1 MSKKRTRAS
10 RARRKKREMT
20 YKMKRKSALLFTV
33 IVLALLGVN
42 IRLAYINKTSGDKYT
57 KKVLAQQDSNSMI
70 LPYKRG
76 DILDRNGTVL
86 ATSEKVYN
94 LILDPRVL
102 LENAN
107 EDPEKDCVTPTLK
120 ALTASFELQEGELR
134 TILSERA
141 SSSYV
146 PLIKELT
153 KDEISAFEELMEDE
167 KTGNK
172 IKGVWFEDA
181 YVRKYPYN
189 SLACNVIG
197 YVVAGNQGQTGIEQV
212 YSDTLN
218 GTNGRSYNY
227 LNEDLE
233 QAKSVRPA
241 IDGNT
246 VVSTIDFTLQQTV
259 EKYIDKFIDDYTDK
273 YVTGPAA
280 KRIGVLMM
288 NPQNGEVYAMAGD
301 VDYDLN
307 NPYDLV
313 ENGYM
318 TEEEVSAMSEEE
330 QLEPL
335 NQMWRN
341 FCISDG
347 FEPGSTVKPMTVAGA
362 LDSGILDGTETF
374 LCDGVKVVADHEI
387 HCAKRAGHGIID
399 LEGAI
404 MFSCNDALMQ
414 IAAMEGYEIY
424 YKYQDV
430 FNFGLKTNIDLPGE
444 ANNASSVYT
453 VETTGPT
460 QLATNSFGQGNNV
473 TMIQVAAAFSSV
485 INGGYYYKPHVVR
498 QILDSNGST
507 VENIDATLVK
517 QTISSKTSATLR
529 QYLYSTMYGVADANG
544 NLPSGRLARV
554 AGYAM
559 GGKTGTAQKL
569 PRTDNKYLVSFIGF
583 APVDNPQ
590 VLCYVV
596 IDEPN
601 AADAKSQA
609 SSSYAQELFKNIM
622 KEALPYL
629 NIYPTEEIPEDM
641 KEEAAADAAAGRA
654 TPSQA
659 EGGEGEAGEEGEEGE
674 EGNGEEDPIPEGSLV
689 DPQTGE
695 TVQMPDPENIDEEA
709 PYLGGAGDELLT
721 KQIDT
726 SLDDNLP

>member
-1 MSKKRTRAS
+1 
-10 RARRKKREMT
+10 MT
-20 YKMKRKSALLFTV
+20 NKMKRKLALLFTV

-42 IRLAYINKTSGDKYT
+42 IRLAYINKTNGEKYT
-57 KKVLAQQDSNSMI
+57 KKVLAQQDSNSML

-102 LENAN
+102 LENAS
-107 EDPEKDCVTPTLK
+107 EEPEKDCVTPTLQ
-120 ALTASFELQEGELR
+120 ALTASFESLNEGELR

-141 SSSYV
+141 YCIFV
-146 PLIKELT
+146 PLLKLLT
-153 KDEISAFEELMEDE
+153 KVVIVGFEALMEDSE
-167 KTGNK
+167 TGGK

-197 YVVAGNQGQTGIEQV
+197 YVVSGNQGQTGIEQV
-212 YSDTLN
+212 YSSTLN

-241 IDGNT
+241 TDGNT
-246 VVSTIDFTLQQTV
+246 VVSTIDITLQQTV
-259 EKYIDKFIDDYTDK
+259 EKYIDKFIEDYTDK

-280 KRIGVLMM
+280 KRIGVVMM
-288 NPQNGEVYAMAGD
+288 NPQNGEIYAMAGD

-313 ENGYM
+313 GNGYM
-318 TEEEVSAMSEEE
+318 TEEEAGALTEE
-330 QLEPL
+330 QELEAL

-362 LDSGILDGTETF
+362 LDAGVLDGTETF

-387 HCAKRAGHGIID
+387 HCAKRAGHGIIT
-399 LEGAI
+399 LEGAM

-414 IAAMEGYEIY
+414 IAAMEGYETY
-424 YKYQDV
+424 YKYQDI
-430 FNFGLKTNIDLPGE
+430 FNFGFKTNIDLPGE
-444 ANNASSVYT
+444 TNNASTVYT

-460 QLATNSFGQGNNV
+460 QLATNSFGQGSNV
-473 TMIQVAAAFSSV
+473 TMIQVASAFSSV

-498 QILDSNGST
+498 KILDSNGST
-507 VENIDATLVK
+507 VENINATLVK
-517 QTISSKTSATLR
+517 QTISARTSATLR
-529 QYLYSTMYGVADANG
+529 QHLYNTMYGQADANG
-544 NLPSGRLARV
+544 NSPSGRRARI

-569 PRTDNKYLVSFIGF
+569 PRSDNRYLVSFIGF

-590 VLCYVV
+590 VVCYVV
-596 IDEPN
+596 VDEPN
-601 AADAKSQA
+601 AEDAKAQA
-609 SSSYAQELFKNIM
+609 NSGYAQEIYKNIM

-641 KEEAAADAAAGRA
+641 REEAAADEAARNNTA
-654 TPSQA
+654 TPS
-659 EGGEGEAGEEGEEGE
+659 EPEAGEEDDPD
-674 EGNGEEDPIPEGSLV
+674 EDSQLPEGSVV

-695 TVQMPDPENIDEEA
+695 TVQMPDPETIDEDSS
-709 PYLGGAGDELLT
+709 YLGGAGDDLLT
-721 KQIDT
+721 GVIDT
-726 SLDDNLP
+726 SLDDNRP